1 MCSIVMSVGPPS
13 TGNDLVFKILST
25 TPPSPNQALAAMT
38 KSPLPTLRIVRVMG
52 WVVNC
57 ILFAMILVGFL
68 HLVRTH

>member
-1 MCSIVMSVGPPS
+1 
-13 TGNDLVFKILST
+13 
-25 TPPSPNQALAAMT
+25 MT